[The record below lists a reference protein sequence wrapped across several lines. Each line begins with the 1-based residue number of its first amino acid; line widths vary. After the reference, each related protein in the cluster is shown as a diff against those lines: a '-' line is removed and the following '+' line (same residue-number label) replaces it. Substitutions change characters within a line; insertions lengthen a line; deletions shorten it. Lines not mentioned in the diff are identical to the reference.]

1 MPQRTVTV
9 DGKSVSTD
17 GSIIRD
23 VIRDKRAVAVRIDGI
38 PADLSAPLAEGQ
50 NIQTVSADSDEGIHI
65 IRHSAAHVMAEAV
78 KQLFPDA
85 KPTIGPATEDGFYY
99 DFDRDESF
107 TPEDLE
113 KIEKKM
119 EELVKAD
126 LPFTRKIMSRQEAE
140 TFFEKK
146 GEPYKAEIC
155 LLYTSDAADDLLC
168 VDLGG
173 RRIITKKK
181 QTKHNT

>member
-85 KPTIGPATEDGFYY
+85 KPTRAG
-99 DFDRDESF
+99 DRGRF
-107 TPEDLE
+107 LLRLRP
-113 KIEKKM
+113 
-119 EELVKAD
+119 
-126 LPFTRKIMSRQEAE
+126 TRLLRTSKRSR
-140 TFFEKK
+140 
-146 GEPYKAEIC
+146 
-155 LLYTSDAADDLLC
+155 
-168 VDLGG
+168 
-173 RRIITKKK
+173 RRWKS
-181 QTKHNT
+181 